1 MLLFS
6 SLEIYCLSDEFV
18 SGLNQVYRPVRLI
31 FFKDELVF
39 YVDEIIHPDFDFTR
53 LFRLR
58 LIRVIVLR
66 LAE

>member
-18 SGLNQVYRPVRLI
+18 SGLNQVYRPVWLI

-39 YVDEIIHPDFDFTR
+39 YVDEIIHPDFTR

>member
-6 SLEIYCLSDEFV
+6 SLKIDYLSDEFV
-18 SGLNQVYRPVRLI
+18 SRLHQIYRPARLI

-39 YVDEIIHPDFDFTR
+39 YVDEIICPDFTR
-53 LFRLR
+53 LFRIR